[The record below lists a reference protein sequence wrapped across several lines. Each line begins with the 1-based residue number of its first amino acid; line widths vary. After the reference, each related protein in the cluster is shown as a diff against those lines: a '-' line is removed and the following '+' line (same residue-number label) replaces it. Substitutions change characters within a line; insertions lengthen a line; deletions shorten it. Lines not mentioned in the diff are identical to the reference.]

1 MTVRWGWRGYY
12 KRTEDGVVFG
22 LSRELAVALLTPAFD
37 FSSFQYAPRK
47 VTKPAKPF
55 DGDEAFN
62 KRFEQGLAM
71 MRAGEDRSRR
81 RAVLFG
87 RVQCRIRPGPPHCVC
102 WTEERARCCLCGC
115 AGSGIFSKLSTAAE
129 CVFLRFPEPLIVA
142 VKEEP
147 YE

>member
-1 MTVRWGWRGYY
+1 MTVRWGRRGYY
-12 KRTEDGVVFG
+12 ERTEDGVVFG

-55 DGDEAFN
+55 DGDDAFN
-62 KRFEQGLAM
+62 KRFEQERAT
-71 MRAGEDRSRR
+71 MRDGEDQARR

-87 RVQCRIRPGPPHCVC
+87 RAQCRIRPGPLHCVC
-102 WTEERARCCLCGC
+102 WMEENARCCLCGC

-129 CVFLRFPEPLIVA
+129 CALLRFPKPLIVA

-147 YE
+147 HE